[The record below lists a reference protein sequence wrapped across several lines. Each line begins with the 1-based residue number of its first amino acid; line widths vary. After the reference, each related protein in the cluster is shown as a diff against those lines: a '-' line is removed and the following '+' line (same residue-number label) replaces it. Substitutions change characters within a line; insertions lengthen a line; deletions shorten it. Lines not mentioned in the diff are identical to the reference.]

1 MDKIESV
8 HGHSMSG
15 YVAAGGA
22 EEEAPER
29 AELGDVR
36 MRVLE
41 DCKGRVHSF
50 VCYAQ
55 LRQAMC
61 ELYNGGPEHEWF
73 VDEVVEC
80 LPGFVDKEAGVHFVA
95 RVDEKMK
102 SKGEKWKACMLEN
115 VEFLVRFE
123 CGLPIVRQMFD
134 TMGEEVQYRIA
145 VVLVNGLNWLKG
157 TSMVARRL
165 LRDAIEL
172 RPYDVELYK
181 PIIEYD
187 WLKRRDK
194 VRFLCVFLGSVGLSV
209 YLEFVQPVLDDLEYY
224 AGDKDLQRVVVAMVG
239 RGPQNVRNSVFE
251 YLVELP
257 DEKLLDSVLKP
268 VYLAMIYEITHD
280 QLEIFLLKLMRFWN
294 STSRGLHAT
303 ECLLAAL
310 SMCPLREKLKFMLDN
325 EERLRNLDMKVFGTE
340 LMCAESSLH
349 LYRADFH

>member
-1 MDKIESV
+1 
-8 HGHSMSG
+8 MSG

-29 AELGDVR
+29 AELENVR

-41 DCKGRVHSF
+41 DCKGRVQSF
-50 VCYAQ
+50 VCLAQ
-55 LRQAMC
+55 LRHAMC

-73 VDEVVEC
+73 VDEVVEF
-80 LPGFVDKEAGVHFVA
+80 LPGFVDKEAGVHFLA

-102 SKGEKWKACMLEN
+102 TKGEKWRESLLAN

-123 CGLPIVRQMFD
+123 CGLPIVQQLFD
-134 TMGEEVQYRIA
+134 TMGEEAQHLITE
-145 VVLVNGLNWLKG
+145 VLVNSLNWLKG
-157 TSMVARRL
+157 TSALARQL
-165 LRDAIEL
+165 LKNAVEL
-172 RPYDVELYK
+172 RPYDVELFK

-187 WLKRRDK
+187 WFKRRDK
-194 VRFLCVFLGSVGLSV
+194 VRLLCVFLGSVGLSV

-224 AGDKDLQRVVVAMVG
+224 AKDKELQRLVVTMVG
-239 RGPQNVRNSVFE
+239 RGPQSVRNCVFE
-251 YLVELP
+251 YLIELP
-257 DEKLLDSVLKP
+257 DDKLLDSALKP
-268 VYLAMIYEITHD
+268 LYLAMIYEITHD

-294 STSRGLHAT
+294 SSPRGLHAT

-310 SMCPLREKLKFMLDN
+310 SVCPLREKLKFMLDN

-349 LYRADFH
+349 LYKADFH